1 MSAVESENP
10 HFARIGGQTVIVRL
24 VDAFYDR
31 MNTRPEAAGIRAMH
45 GADLRDIKALF
56 VVYLTEWLGG
66 PKEYSARHGH
76 PRLRFRHARFRIGT
90 AERDAWMSCM
100 LGALD
105 EVVADAQLREQLGKA
120 FLRTADAIVN
130 APA

>member
-10 HFARIGGQTVIVRL
+10 HFGRIGAETVVVRL

-31 MNTRPEAAGIRAMH
+31 MNTLPEAAGIRAMH
-45 GADLRDIKALF
+45 GADLKDIKALF

-76 PRLRFRHARFRIGT
+76 PRLRSRHARFRIGP
-90 AERDAWMSCM
+90 AERDAWMACM

-130 APA
+130 ASG

>member
-1 MSAVESENP
+1 
-10 HFARIGGQTVIVRL
+10 
-24 VDAFYDR
+24 
-31 MNTRPEAAGIRAMH
+31 
-45 GADLRDIKALF
+45 
-56 VVYLTEWLGG
+56 
-66 PKEYSARHGH
+66 
-76 PRLRFRHARFRIGT
+76 
-90 AERDAWMSCM
+90 M